1 MRLFRNREVRREA
14 ALHLLLTALFAAAGF
29 FFSPGAGLLLLLA
42 GIVFSS
48 LHALFLV
55 RRYRAIARLSEELDE
70 ILHGKEKIFIAS
82 CEEGELSILQSE
94 ISKMTRRLGEQA
106 AALAAE
112 KGRLSDAIADIFH
125 QIRTPLTSIRLSLS
139 LLSEGETPEEERRRL
154 LRDVKRDLE
163 RIRFL
168 TESLLTLAK
177 IDAGRLVFRPEEIP
191 LRELLEKAASPHRIA
206 MELRGEEF
214 LLEAGEEKILCD
226 PNWTAEAISNLIRN
240 AAEHTPPGGRIRVT
254 GEDSPLFAA
263 ITVKDDGPGFSD
275 RELPHLFERFFKG
288 ENASPGSVGIGLAL
302 CREIVMAQG
311 GTVTAENAPGGGACF
326 TVKLYKSVV

>member
-1 MRLFRNREVRREA
+1 
-14 ALHLLLTALFAAAGF
+14 
-29 FFSPGAGLLLLLA
+29 
-42 GIVFSS
+42 
-48 LHALFLV
+48 
-55 RRYRAIARLSEELDE
+55 
-70 ILHGKEKIFIAS
+70 
-82 CEEGELSILQSE
+82 
-94 ISKMTRRLGEQA
+94 
-106 AALAAE
+106 
-112 KGRLSDAIADIFH
+112 
-125 QIRTPLTSIRLSLS
+125 
-139 LLSEGETPEEERRRL
+139 
-154 LRDVKRDLE
+154 
-163 RIRFL
+163 
-168 TESLLTLAK
+168 
-177 IDAGRLVFRPEEIP
+177 
-191 LRELLEKAASPHRIA
+191 
-206 MELRGEEF
+206 
-214 LLEAGEEKILCD
+214 LEAGEEKILCD